1 MTPPLT
7 SPQAR
12 PAASPV
18 TLSIDEVCARLDC
31 RRTKVK
37 ELLRAGD
44 LTRAARVGAR
54 TRVTIASVEAF
65 EARITG
71 TAPSPRPVHAAGV
84 ARPGGRSTRRV
95 RTVRN
100 KGLDGYSNRGYGVF
114 IDGRH
119 GADAKPRT
127 GRRSP
132 Q

>member
-71 TAPSPRPVHAAGV
+71 VRPVAPPRRRAPRHRPVPGSGGAAV
-84 ARPGGRSTRRV
+84 LAIP
-95 RTVRN
+95 
-100 KGLDGYSNRGYGVF
+100 
-114 IDGRH
+114 ID
-119 GADAKPRT
+119 
-127 GRRSP
+127 
-132 Q
+132 